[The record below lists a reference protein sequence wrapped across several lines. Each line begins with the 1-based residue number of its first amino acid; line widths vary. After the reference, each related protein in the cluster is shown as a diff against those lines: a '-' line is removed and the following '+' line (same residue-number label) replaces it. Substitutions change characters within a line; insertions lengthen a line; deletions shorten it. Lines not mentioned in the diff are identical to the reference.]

1 MHKGGVKRMSK
12 KKMKAL
18 FVYMGVG
25 IVAILVILPFAWMLV
40 SAFKSQRELFAYP
53 PTFFPTEWK
62 IENFIEAASRGSI
75 SFWQMFLNTMK
86 IAVPS
91 TVFNIIFS
99 SLAGYA
105 FARLRFP
112 FRDTIFM
119 CFIAAM
125 MVPFAITLIPRFL
138 LFKDLGFYDTYV
150 PLIIP
155 IMFGTPFSIFLTRQF
170 FMTLPKELEEAAI
183 VDGCSHVRIWAQIF
197 MPLCKPIIATLS
209 VFQFQSSYNDF
220 MGPVIYIASDVK
232 FTVQMGLSSF
242 RNSFTSRY
250 DLIMAGSILAL
261 IPVVILFIC
270 CQKYIV
276 RGIAMSGLKG

>member
-1 MHKGGVKRMSK
+1 MSK
-12 KKMKAL
+12 KKRKSL
-18 FVYMGVG
+18 FAYIGVG

-53 PTFFPTEWK
+53 PTFFPIEWK
-62 IENFIEAASRGSI
+62 VENFIEAASRGSI

-105 FARLRFP
+105 FARLSFP
-112 FRDTIFM
+112 FRYTVFM

-183 VDGCSHVRIWAQIF
+183 VDGCSHVRIWWQIF

-220 MGPVIYIASDVK
+220 MGPVIYIASDAK

-276 RGIAMSGLKG
+276 RGIAMSGMKG

>member
-1 MHKGGVKRMSK
+1 MVK
-12 KKMKAL
+12 KKGHKFFAYL
-18 FVYMGVG
+18 GV
-25 IVAILVILPFAWMLV
+25 ILVAILVILPFFWMVV

-53 PTFFPTEWK
+53 PTFFQKVWK
-62 IENFIEAASRGSI
+62 VENFIEAASRGSI

-91 TVFNIIFS
+91 TIFNIIFS

-105 FARLRFP
+105 FARLKFP

-138 LFKDLGFYDTYV
+138 MFKDFGFYDTYV
-150 PLIIP
+150 PLIVP
-155 IMFGTPFSIFLTRQF
+155 VMFGTPFSIFLTRQF

-183 VDGCSHVRIWAQIF
+183 MDGCSHFRIWAQIF

-220 MGPVIYIASDVK
+220 MGPVIYIASDAK

-242 RNSFTSRY
+242 RNPFTSRY

-261 IPVVILFIC
+261 IPVMILFVC

-276 RGIAMSGLKG
+276 RGIAMSGMKG

>member
-1 MHKGGVKRMSK
+1 MTSK
-12 KKMKAL
+12 KIKNML
-18 FVYMGVG
+18 VY
-25 IVAILVILPFAWMLV
+25 ILVIIVAALVALPFIWMVV

-62 IENFIEAASRGSI
+62 WENFTEAASRGSI
-75 SFWQMFLNTMK
+75 SFWAMFLNSMK

-91 TVFNIIFS
+91 TLFNVIFS

-112 FRDTIFM
+112 GRDKIFM
-119 CFIAAM
+119 CFLVAM
-125 MVPFAITLIPRFL
+125 MVPFVITLIPRFL
-138 LFKDLGFYDTYV
+138 LFRDLGFYVTYV
-150 PLIIP
+150 PLIVP
-155 IMFGTPFSIFLTRQF
+155 AMFGTPFSIFLTRQF

-183 VDGCSHVRIWAQIF
+183 VDGCSHVRIWWQIF
-197 MPLCKPIIATLS
+197 MPLCKPIISTLT

-220 MGPVIYIASDVK
+220 MGPIIYIATDAK

-261 IPVVILFIC
+261 IPIIILFVC

-276 RGIAMSGLKG
+276 RGIAMSGMKG

>member
-1 MHKGGVKRMSK
+1 MVK
-12 KKMKAL
+12 KKGHKFFAYL
-18 FVYMGVG
+18 GV
-25 IVAILVILPFAWMLV
+25 ILVAILVILPFFWMVV

-53 PTFFPTEWK
+53 PTFFPKVWK
-62 IENFIEAASRGSI
+62 VENFIEAASRGSI

-91 TVFNIIFS
+91 TIFNIIFS

-105 FARLRFP
+105 FARVKFP

-138 LFKDLGFYDTYV
+138 MFKDFGFYDTYV
-150 PLIIP
+150 PLIVP
-155 IMFGTPFSIFLTRQF
+155 VMFGTPFSIFLTRQF

-183 VDGCSHVRIWAQIF
+183 MDGCSHFRIWAQIF

-220 MGPVIYIASDVK
+220 MGPVIYIASDAK

-261 IPVVILFIC
+261 IPVMILFVC

-276 RGIAMSGLKG
+276 RGIAMSGMKG

>member
-1 MHKGGVKRMSK
+1 MVK
-12 KKMKAL
+12 KKGHKFFAYL
-18 FVYMGVG
+18 GV
-25 IVAILVILPFAWMLV
+25 ILVAILVILPFFWMVV

-53 PTFFPTEWK
+53 PTFFPKVWK
-62 IENFIEAASRGSI
+62 VENFIEAASRGSI

-86 IAVPS
+86 IALPS
-91 TVFNIIFS
+91 TIFNIIFS

-105 FARLRFP
+105 FARLKFP

-138 LFKDLGFYDTYV
+138 MFKDFGFYDTYV
-150 PLIIP
+150 PLIVP
-155 IMFGTPFSIFLTRQF
+155 VMFGTPFSIFLTRQF

-183 VDGCSHVRIWAQIF
+183 MDGCSHFRIWAQIF

-220 MGPVIYIASDVK
+220 MGPVIYIASDAK

-261 IPVVILFIC
+261 IPVMILFVC

-276 RGIAMSGLKG
+276 RGIAMSGMKG

>member
-1 MHKGGVKRMSK
+1 MVK
-12 KKMKAL
+12 KKGHKFFAYL
-18 FVYMGVG
+18 GV
-25 IVAILVILPFAWMLV
+25 ILVAILVILPFLWMVV

-53 PTFFPTEWK
+53 PTFFPKVWK
-62 IENFIEAASRGSI
+62 VENFIEAASRGSI

-91 TVFNIIFS
+91 TIFNIIFS

-105 FARLRFP
+105 FARLKFP

-119 CFIAAM
+119 CFLAAM

-138 LFKDLGFYDTYV
+138 MFKDFGFYDTYV
-150 PLIIP
+150 PLIVP
-155 IMFGTPFSIFLTRQF
+155 VMFGTPFSIFLTRQF

-183 VDGCSHVRIWAQIF
+183 MDGCSHFRIWAQIF

-220 MGPVIYIASDVK
+220 MGPVIYIASDAK

-261 IPVVILFIC
+261 IPVKILFVC

-276 RGIAMSGLKG
+276 RGIAMSGMKG

>member
-1 MHKGGVKRMSK
+1 MVK
-12 KKMKAL
+12 KKGHTFFAYL
-18 FVYMGVG
+18 GV
-25 IVAILVILPFAWMLV
+25 ILVAILVILPFLWMVV

-53 PTFFPTEWK
+53 PTFFPKVWK
-62 IENFIEAASRGSI
+62 VENFIEAASRGSI

-105 FARLRFP
+105 FARLKFP

-138 LFKDLGFYDTYV
+138 MFKDLGFYDTYV

-155 IMFGTPFSIFLTRQF
+155 VMFGTPFSIFLTRQF

-183 VDGCSHVRIWAQIF
+183 VDGCSHFRIWAQIF

-220 MGPVIYIASDVK
+220 MGPVIYIASDAK

-276 RGIAMSGLKG
+276 RGIAMSGMKG

>member
-1 MHKGGVKRMSK
+1 MVK
-12 KKMKAL
+12 KKGNKFFAYL
-18 FVYMGVG
+18 GVI
-25 IVAILVILPFAWMLV
+25 IVAILVILPFLWMVV

-53 PTFFPTEWK
+53 PTFFPKVWK
-62 IENFIEAASRGSI
+62 VENFIEAASRGSI

-86 IAVPS
+86 IALPS
-91 TVFNIIFS
+91 TIFNIIFS

-105 FARLRFP
+105 FARLKFP

-138 LFKDLGFYDTYV
+138 MFKDFGFYDTYV
-150 PLIIP
+150 PLIVP
-155 IMFGTPFSIFLTRQF
+155 VMFGTPFSIFLTRQF
-170 FMTLPKELEEAAI
+170 FLTLPKELEEAAI
-183 VDGCSHVRIWAQIF
+183 MDGCSHFRIWAQIF

-220 MGPVIYIASDVK
+220 MGPVIYIASDAK

-261 IPVVILFIC
+261 IPVMILFIC

-276 RGIAMSGLKG
+276 RGIAMSGMKG

>member
-1 MHKGGVKRMSK
+1 MVK
-12 KKMKAL
+12 KKGNKFFAYL
-18 FVYMGVG
+18 GVI
-25 IVAILVILPFAWMLV
+25 IVAILVILPFLWMVV

-53 PTFFPTEWK
+53 PTFFPKIWK
-62 IENFIEAASRGSI
+62 VENFIEAASRGSI

-86 IAVPS
+86 IALPS
-91 TVFNIIFS
+91 TIFNIIFS

-105 FARLRFP
+105 FARLKFP

-138 LFKDLGFYDTYV
+138 MFKDLGFYDTYI
-150 PLIIP
+150 PLIVP
-155 IMFGTPFSIFLTRQF
+155 VMFGTPFSIFLTRQF
-170 FMTLPKELEEAAI
+170 FLTLPKELEEAAI
-183 VDGCSHVRIWAQIF
+183 MDGCSHFRIWAQIF

-220 MGPVIYIASDVK
+220 MGPVIYIASDAK

-261 IPVVILFIC
+261 IPVMILFIC

-276 RGIAMSGLKG
+276 RGIAMSGMKG

>member
-1 MHKGGVKRMSK
+1 MTSK
-12 KKMKAL
+12 KIKNML
-18 FVYMGVG
+18 VY
-25 IVAILVILPFAWMLV
+25 ILVIIVAALVALPFIWMVV

-62 IENFIEAASRGSI
+62 WENFTEAASRGSI
-75 SFWQMFLNTMK
+75 SFWAMFLNSMK

-91 TVFNIIFS
+91 TLFNVIFS

-112 FRDTIFM
+112 GRDKIFM
-119 CFIAAM
+119 CFLAAM
-125 MVPFAITLIPRFL
+125 MVPFVITLIPRFL
-138 LFKDLGFYDTYV
+138 LFRDLGFYDTYV
-150 PLIIP
+150 PLIVP
-155 IMFGTPFSIFLTRQF
+155 AMFGTPFSIFLTRQF

-183 VDGCSHVRIWAQIF
+183 VDGCSHVRIWWQIF
-197 MPLCKPIIATLS
+197 MPLCKPIISTLT

-220 MGPVIYIASDVK
+220 MGPIIYIATDAK

-250 DLIMAGSILAL
+250 DLIMAGSILFRLSFCLYAVRN
-261 IPVVILFIC
+261 ISFVVLP
-270 CQKYIV
+270 
-276 RGIAMSGLKG
+276 

>member
-1 MHKGGVKRMSK
+1 MVK
-12 KKMKAL
+12 KKGHKFFAYL
-18 FVYMGVG
+18 GV
-25 IVAILVILPFAWMLV
+25 ILVAILVILPFFWMVV

-53 PTFFPTEWK
+53 PTFFPKVWK
-62 IENFIEAASRGSI
+62 VENFIEAASRGSI

-91 TVFNIIFS
+91 TIFNIIFS

-105 FARLRFP
+105 FARLNFP

-138 LFKDLGFYDTYV
+138 MFKDFGFYDTYV
-150 PLIIP
+150 PLIVP
-155 IMFGTPFSIFLTRQF
+155 VMFGTPFSIFLTRQF

-183 VDGCSHVRIWAQIF
+183 MDGCSHFRIWAQIF

-220 MGPVIYIASDVK
+220 MGPVIYIASDAK

-261 IPVVILFIC
+261 IPVMILFVC

-276 RGIAMSGLKG
+276 RGIAMSGMKG

>member
-1 MHKGGVKRMSK
+1 MKRK
-12 KKMKAL
+12 KIGSV
-18 FVYMGVG
+18 FVYFMV
-25 IVAILVILPFAWMLV
+25 ILVAILVILPFLWMIV

-53 PTFFPTEWK
+53 PTFFPKVWK
-62 IENFIEAASRGSI
+62 VENFIVAASRGSI

-86 IAVPS
+86 IAVPA

-112 FRDTIFM
+112 FRETIFM

-138 LFKDLGFYDTYV
+138 MFKDLGFYDTYV
-150 PLIIP
+150 PLILP

-183 VDGCSHVRIWAQIF
+183 VDGCGHVRIWAQIF
-197 MPLCKPIIATLS
+197 MPLCKPIIATLA

-220 MGPVIYIASDVK
+220 MGPVIYIASDAK

-250 DLIMAGSILAL
+250 DLIMAGSILAI
-261 IPVVILFIC
+261 IPVLILFIC

-276 RGIAMSGLKG
+276 RGIAMSGMKG

>member
-1 MHKGGVKRMSK
+1 MVK
-12 KKMKAL
+12 KKGNKFFAYL
-18 FVYMGVG
+18 GVI
-25 IVAILVILPFAWMLV
+25 IVAILVILPFLWMVV

-53 PTFFPTEWK
+53 PTFFPKVWK
-62 IENFIEAASRGSI
+62 VENFIEAASRGSI

-86 IAVPS
+86 IALPS
-91 TVFNIIFS
+91 TIFNIIFS

-105 FARLRFP
+105 FARLKFP

-138 LFKDLGFYDTYV
+138 MFKDFGFYDTYV
-150 PLIIP
+150 PLIVP
-155 IMFGTPFSIFLTRQF
+155 VMFGTPFSIFLTRQF
-170 FMTLPKELEEAAI
+170 FLTLPKELEEAAI
-183 VDGCSHVRIWAQIF
+183 MDGCSHFRIWAQIF

-220 MGPVIYIASDVK
+220 MGPVIYIASDAK

-261 IPVVILFIC
+261 IPVMIIFIC
-270 CQKYIV
+270 CKKYIV
-276 RGIAMSGLKG
+276 RGIAMSGMKG

>member
-1 MHKGGVKRMSK
+1 MMHKGGVKRMSK

-105 FARLRFP
+105 
-112 FRDTIFM
+112 
-119 CFIAAM
+119 CG
-125 MVPFAITLIPRFL
+125 FL
-138 LFKDLGFYDTYV
+138 
-150 PLIIP
+150 
-155 IMFGTPFSIFLTRQF
+155 
-170 FMTLPKELEEAAI
+170 
-183 VDGCSHVRIWAQIF
+183 CS
-197 MPLCKPIIATLS
+197 
-209 VFQFQSSYNDF
+209 
-220 MGPVIYIASDVK
+220 G
-232 FTVQMGLSSF
+232 
-242 RNSFTSRY
+242 
-250 DLIMAGSILAL
+250 
-261 IPVVILFIC
+261 
-270 CQKYIV
+270 
-276 RGIAMSGLKG
+276 GI

>member
-1 MHKGGVKRMSK
+1 MVK
-12 KKMKAL
+12 KKGHKFFAYL
-18 FVYMGVG
+18 GV
-25 IVAILVILPFAWMLV
+25 ILVAILVILPFLWMVV

-53 PTFFPTEWK
+53 PTFFPKVWK
-62 IENFIEAASRGSI
+62 VENFIEAASRGSI

-86 IAVPS
+86 IALPS
-91 TVFNIIFS
+91 TIFNIIFS

-105 FARLRFP
+105 FARLKFP

-138 LFKDLGFYDTYV
+138 MVKDFGFYDTYV
-150 PLIIP
+150 PLIVP
-155 IMFGTPFSIFLTRQF
+155 VMFGTPFSIFLTRQF

-183 VDGCSHVRIWAQIF
+183 MDGCSHFRIWAQIF

-220 MGPVIYIASDVK
+220 MGPVIYIASDAK

-261 IPVVILFIC
+261 IPVMILFVC

-276 RGIAMSGLKG
+276 RGIAMSGMKG

>member
-1 MHKGGVKRMSK
+1 MVK
-12 KKMKAL
+12 KKGNKFFAYL
-18 FVYMGVG
+18 GVI
-25 IVAILVILPFAWMLV
+25 IVAILVILPFLWMVV

-53 PTFFPTEWK
+53 PTFFPKVWK
-62 IENFIEAASRGSI
+62 VENFIEAASRGSI

-86 IAVPS
+86 IALPS
-91 TVFNIIFS
+91 TIFNIIFS

-105 FARLRFP
+105 FARLKFP

-138 LFKDLGFYDTYV
+138 MFKDLGFYDTYI
-150 PLIIP
+150 PLIVP
-155 IMFGTPFSIFLTRQF
+155 VMFGTPFSIFLTRQF
-170 FMTLPKELEEAAI
+170 FLTLPKELEEAAI
-183 VDGCSHVRIWAQIF
+183 MDGCSHFRIWAQIF

-220 MGPVIYIASDVK
+220 MGPVIYIASDAK

-250 DLIMAGSILAL
+250 DLIMAGSILAV
-261 IPVVILFIC
+261 IPVMILFIC

-276 RGIAMSGLKG
+276 RGIAMSGMKG

>member
-1 MHKGGVKRMSK
+1 MVK
-12 KKMKAL
+12 KKGHKFFAYL
-18 FVYMGVG
+18 GV
-25 IVAILVILPFAWMLV
+25 ILVAILVILPFFWMVV

-53 PTFFPTEWK
+53 PTFFPKVWK
-62 IENFIEAASRGSI
+62 VENFIEAASRGSI

-91 TVFNIIFS
+91 TIFNIIFS

-105 FARLRFP
+105 FARLKFP

-138 LFKDLGFYDTYV
+138 MFKDFGFYDTYI
-150 PLIIP
+150 PLIVP
-155 IMFGTPFSIFLTRQF
+155 VMFGTPFSIFLTRQF

-183 VDGCSHVRIWAQIF
+183 MDGCSHFRIWAQIF

-220 MGPVIYIASDVK
+220 MGPVIYIASDAK

-261 IPVVILFIC
+261 IPVMILFVC

-276 RGIAMSGLKG
+276 RGIAMSGMKG

>member
-1 MHKGGVKRMSK
+1 MVK
-12 KKMKAL
+12 KKGHKFFAYL
-18 FVYMGVG
+18 GV
-25 IVAILVILPFAWMLV
+25 ILVAILVILPFLWMVV
-40 SAFKSQRELFAYP
+40 SAFKSKRELFAYP
-53 PTFFPTEWK
+53 PTFFPKVWK
-62 IENFIEAASRGSI
+62 VENFIEAASRGSI

-91 TVFNIIFS
+91 TIFNIIFS

-105 FARLRFP
+105 FARLKFP

-138 LFKDLGFYDTYV
+138 MFKDFGFYDTYV
-150 PLIIP
+150 PLIVP
-155 IMFGTPFSIFLTRQF
+155 VMFGTPFSIFLTRQF

-183 VDGCSHVRIWAQIF
+183 MDGCSHFRIWAQIF

-220 MGPVIYIASDVK
+220 MGPVIYIASDAK

-261 IPVVILFIC
+261 IPVMILFVC

-276 RGIAMSGLKG
+276 RGIAMSGMKG

>member
-1 MHKGGVKRMSK
+1 MVK
-12 KKMKAL
+12 KKGHKFFAYL
-18 FVYMGVG
+18 GV
-25 IVAILVILPFAWMLV
+25 ILVAILVILPFLWMVV

-53 PTFFPTEWK
+53 PTFFPKVWK
-62 IENFIEAASRGSI
+62 VENFIEAASRGSI
-75 SFWQMFLNTMK
+75 RFWQMFLNTMK

-91 TVFNIIFS
+91 TIFNIIFS

-105 FARLRFP
+105 FARLKFP

-138 LFKDLGFYDTYV
+138 MFKDFGFYDTYV
-150 PLIIP
+150 PLIVP
-155 IMFGTPFSIFLTRQF
+155 VMFGTPFSIFLTRQF

-183 VDGCSHVRIWAQIF
+183 MDGCSHFRIWAQIF

-220 MGPVIYIASDVK
+220 MGPVIYIASDAK

-261 IPVVILFIC
+261 IPVMILFVC

-276 RGIAMSGLKG
+276 RGIAMSGMKG

>member
-1 MHKGGVKRMSK
+1 MVK
-12 KKMKAL
+12 KKGHKFFAYL
-18 FVYMGVG
+18 GV
-25 IVAILVILPFAWMLV
+25 ILVAILVILPFFWMVV

-53 PTFFPTEWK
+53 PTFFPKVWK
-62 IENFIEAASRGSI
+62 VENFIEAASRGSI

-91 TVFNIIFS
+91 TIFNIIFS

-105 FARLRFP
+105 FARLKFP

-138 LFKDLGFYDTYV
+138 MFKDLGFYDTYV
-150 PLIIP
+150 PLIVP
-155 IMFGTPFSIFLTRQF
+155 VMFGTPFSIFLTRQF

-183 VDGCSHVRIWAQIF
+183 MDGCSHFRIWAQIF

-220 MGPVIYIASDVK
+220 MGPVIYIASDAK

-261 IPVVILFIC
+261 IPVMILFVC

-276 RGIAMSGLKG
+276 RGIAMSGMKG

>member
-1 MHKGGVKRMSK
+1 MVK
-12 KKMKAL
+12 KKGHKFFAYL
-18 FVYMGVG
+18 GV
-25 IVAILVILPFAWMLV
+25 ILVAILVILPFLWMVV

-53 PTFFPTEWK
+53 PTFFPKVWK
-62 IENFIEAASRGSI
+62 VENFIEAASRGSI

-86 IAVPS
+86 IALPS
-91 TVFNIIFS
+91 TIFNIIFS

-105 FARLRFP
+105 FARLKVP

-138 LFKDLGFYDTYV
+138 MFKDFGFYDTYV
-150 PLIIP
+150 PLIVP
-155 IMFGTPFSIFLTRQF
+155 VMFGTPFSIFLTRQF

-183 VDGCSHVRIWAQIF
+183 MDGCSHFRIWAQIF

-220 MGPVIYIASDVK
+220 MGPVIYIASDAK

-261 IPVVILFIC
+261 IPVMILFVC

-276 RGIAMSGLKG
+276 RGIAMCGMKG

>member
-1 MHKGGVKRMSK
+1 MVK
-12 KKMKAL
+12 KKGHKFFAYL
-18 FVYMGVG
+18 GVI
-25 IVAILVILPFAWMLV
+25 IVAILVILPFLWMVV

-53 PTFFPTEWK
+53 PTFFPKVWK
-62 IENFIEAASRGSI
+62 VENFIEAASRGSI

-86 IAVPS
+86 IALPS
-91 TVFNIIFS
+91 TIFNIIFS

-105 FARLRFP
+105 FARLKFP

-138 LFKDLGFYDTYV
+138 MFKDFGFYDTYV
-150 PLIIP
+150 PLIVP
-155 IMFGTPFSIFLTRQF
+155 VMFGTPFSIFLTRQF

-183 VDGCSHVRIWAQIF
+183 MDGCSHFRIWAQIF

-220 MGPVIYIASDVK
+220 MGPVIYIASDAK

-261 IPVVILFIC
+261 IPVMILFIC

-276 RGIAMSGLKG
+276 RGIAMSGMKG

>member
-1 MHKGGVKRMSK
+1 MTK
-12 KKMKAL
+12 KKQNKILIYILLL
-18 FVYMGVG
+18 FV
-25 IVAILVILPFAWMLV
+25 AALVVLPFLWMVV

-62 IENFIEAASRGSI
+62 FENFTEAASRGSI
-75 SFWQMFLNTMK
+75 SFAAMFVNSMK

-112 FRDTIFM
+112 HRDKIFM
-119 CFIAAM
+119 GFLAAM
-125 MVPFAITLIPRFL
+125 MVPFVVTLVPRFL
-138 LFKDLGFYDTYV
+138 MFRDLGFYDTYV
-150 PLIIP
+150 PLIVP
-155 IMFGTPFSIFLTRQF
+155 AMFGTPFSVFLTRQF

-183 VDGCSHVRIWAQIF
+183 VDGCSHLRIWWQIF
-197 MPLCKPIIATLS
+197 LPLCKPIISTLA

-220 MGPVIYIASDVK
+220 MGPVIYIASDAK

-261 IPVVILFIC
+261 IPVVILFVC